1 MAKKK
6 IAKSDHAITPGKQLL
21 ATPLIVFVTGVCL
34 ILLLTAGITNLV
46 FLKQASQI
54 QLSITADQRA
64 EDYARTISSYLDG
77 HQKDL
82 ERLVAQPRIA
92 NTLVTKNAAEIAS
105 AENEF
110 KNAFADA
117 IALKIIPL
125 SELGTADP
133 NFSKLSLATIEVDM
147 IQRAIAG
154 QEVLAEGY
162 KQDGRKIGLLA
173 AHSNADGKVDGV
185 VLISLKL
192 KGLYRLILGIAKNQG
207 EVKIIQ
213 AHSQKNRFS
222 LAEIGI
228 AANKAPAITKPI
240 DLAHNWYLE
249 FRPSDRL
256 VKESA
261 IDGNITWTIF
271 GISAVLTILLGWVTY
286 RITSSKLDADII
298 NIYSTLALW
307 GKGNQQKSPL
317 LNIADLNGILAAS
330 RKLVRGRKQGP
341 NEHPNGTNAITAT
354 KVEVLPPVPPPI
366 EPEELAG
373 LPDELK
379 MDLFG
384 YQEAPNQAIKQ
395 EIFRAYDIR
404 GLAYDELTNS
414 AAYQIGMALGSEAK
428 KLENSDII
436 VGRDGRNSSPEL
448 SDNIIRGIIDSGC
461 NVINLG
467 AVPTPLVYFA
477 THKLHA
483 NNGVIITGSHLGSE
497 YNGIKMVL
505 DNTTLADDAIQNIAK
520 TITIENFTHGLGDH
534 TDLDIIQH
542 YIDDIVSGIHLSK
555 GLKVVIDC
563 ANAIPAIVAPE
574 LFATLDC
581 EVIPLFCELDG
592 NFPNHLPN
600 PSKKI
605 HLKSLIDNVK
615 LHQADLGLAFD
626 GDGDRVVA
634 VTGTGRVISSDNLA
648 TLFVTDILK
657 ENSNTNVIFDV
668 KCGRNLETTIKKY
681 GGNAVM
687 SASGHSRIKA
697 AMAAH
702 DAIFGAE
709 YTGHFFFADRW
720 PGFDDGLYSGARL
733 VELIVNSGKTLNA
746 LVAALPIANS
756 PEEILIPVAEG
767 DQFAIVNAI
776 KDNISWPGATIN
788 TIDGLRVDYE
798 NGWGLIRGSNT
809 SSNLSLRFEATDSK
823 VLSDIQSD
831 FRQAI
836 KSTRPDLKLRF

>member
-1 MAKKK
+1 VAKNK
-6 IAKSDHAITPGKQLL
+6 IEKPARAIKPGKQLL
-21 ATPLIVFVTGVCL
+21 AIPLTIFVAGVCL

-54 QLSITADQRA
+54 QLAITADQRA
-64 EDYARTISSYLDG
+64 EDYSRTISSYLEG

-82 ERLVAQPRIA
+82 ERLIAQPRIV
-92 NTLVTKNAAEIAS
+92 NILVNRDPEAIALAED
-105 AENEF
+105 EF
-110 KNAFADA
+110 RNAFADA
-117 IALKIIPL
+117 ITLKIIPL
-125 SELGTADP
+125 TELGTADP
-133 NFSKLSLATIEVDM
+133 KFSKLSLATIEVDM

-162 KQDGRKIGLLA
+162 NQNGNKIGLLA
-173 AHSNADGKVDGV
+173 RHRNANGEVDGV
-185 VLISLKL
+185 ALISLKL
-192 KGLYRLILGIAKNQG
+192 KGLYRLILGIAENQG

-213 AHSQKNRFS
+213 AHNQKNRLA
-222 LAEIGI
+222 LAEIGT
-228 AANKAPAITKPI
+228 AANKAPFVTKPI
-240 DLAHNWYLE
+240 NLANNWQLE

-256 VKESA
+256 TEDSA
-261 IDGNITWTIF
+261 INGKITWTIF
-271 GISAVLTILLGWVTY
+271 SISAVLTIILGWITY
-286 RITSSKLDADII
+286 RITSSRLDADII
-298 NIYSTLALW
+298 NIYGTLALW
-307 GKGNQQKSPL
+307 GKGKQQKPPR
-317 LNIADLNGILAAS
+317 LNVADLNGILVAS
-330 RKLVRGRKQGP
+330 RKLVRGRKQGATEQA
-341 NEHPNGTNAITAT
+341 NETCSTTAE
-354 KVEVLPPVPPPI
+354 KAEALPPVPPPI

-384 YQEAPNQAIKQ
+384 YQESATESIKQ

-404 GLAYDELTNS
+404 GVAHDELTKS

-428 KLENSDII
+428 QLENSDII

-448 SDNIIRGIIDSGC
+448 SDHIIRGIIDSGC

-467 AVPTPLVYFA
+467 AIPTPLVYFA

-483 NNGVIITGSHLGSE
+483 NNGVIITGSHLDSE

-505 DNTTLADDAIQNIAK
+505 DNVALADDAIQNLAKRIGIAD
-520 TITIENFTHGLGDH
+520 FTHGLGDH

-542 YIDDIVSGIHLSK
+542 YIDDIMSDISLSK
-555 GLKVVIDC
+555 GLKVVVDC

-574 LFATLDC
+574 LFATLGC

-592 NFPNHLPN
+592 NFPNHAPN

-634 VTGTGRVISSDNLA
+634 ITSSGRVISSDNLA
-648 TLFVTDILK
+648 TLFVGDILK
-657 ENSNTNVIFDV
+657 ENSDANVVFDV
-668 KCGRNLETTIKKY
+668 KCGRNLAASIKEH
-681 GGNAVM
+681 GGNPVM
-687 SASGHSRIKA
+687 AASGHSRIKA
-697 AMAAH
+697 SMAAH

-733 VELIVNSGKTLNA
+733 IELIVNSGKSLDA
-746 LVAALPIANS
+746 LVAALPTANS
-756 PEEILIPVAEG
+756 PEEILIPVSEG

-776 KDNISWPGATIN
+776 KDNISWQGATIN
-788 TIDGLRVDYE
+788 TIDGLRVDYKD
-798 NGWGLIRGSNT
+798 GWGLIRGSNT
-809 SSNLSLRFEATDSK
+809 SPNLSLRFEATDSK
-823 VLSDIQSD
+823 ILSDIQSE

-836 KSTRPDLKLRF
+836 KAIRPNLKLRF

>member
-1 MAKKK
+1 VAKNK
-6 IAKSDHAITPGKQLL
+6 IEKSARAITPGKQLL
-21 ATPLIVFVTGVCL
+21 AIPLTFFVAGVCL
-34 ILLLTAGITNLV
+34 ILLLTAAITNLV
-46 FLKQASQI
+46 FLKKASQI
-54 QLSITADQRA
+54 QLAITADQRA
-64 EDYARTISSYLDG
+64 EDYSRTISSYLEG

-82 ERLVAQPRIA
+82 ERLIAQPRIV
-92 NTLVTKNAAEIAS
+92 NILVSRDPEAIALAED
-105 AENEF
+105 EF
-110 KNAFADA
+110 RNAFADA
-117 IALKIIPL
+117 ITLKIIPL
-125 SELGTADP
+125 TELGTADP
-133 NFSKLSLATIEVDM
+133 KFSKLSLATIEVDM

-162 KQDGRKIGLLA
+162 NQNGNKIGLLA
-173 AHSNADGKVDGV
+173 RHRNANGEVDGV
-185 VLISLKL
+185 ALISLKL
-192 KGLYRLILGIAKNQG
+192 KGLYRLILGIAENQG

-213 AHSQKNRFS
+213 AHSQKNRLA
-222 LAEIGI
+222 LAEIGT
-228 AANKAPAITKPI
+228 AANKAPSITKAI
-240 DLAHNWYLE
+240 NLANNWQLE

-256 VKESA
+256 AKDSA

-271 GISAVLTILLGWVTY
+271 GISAVLTILLGWITY
-286 RITSSKLDADII
+286 RITSSRLDADII
-298 NIYSTLALW
+298 NIYGTLALW
-307 GKGNQQKSPL
+307 GEGKQQQPPL
-317 LNIADLNGILAAS
+317 LNVADLNGILAAS
-330 RKLVRGRKQGP
+330 RKLVRGRKQGVIEQA
-341 NEHPNGTNAITAT
+341 NETSSTEAEKA
-354 KVEVLPPVPPPI
+354 EALPPVPPPI

-384 YQEAPNQAIKQ
+384 YQESATESIKQ

-404 GLAYDELTNS
+404 GLARDELTKS

-428 KLENSDII
+428 QLENSDII

-448 SDNIIRGIIDSGC
+448 SDHIIRGIIDSGC

-467 AVPTPLVYFA
+467 AIPTPLVYFA

-483 NNGVIITGSHLGSE
+483 NNGVIITGSHLDSE

-505 DNTTLADDAIQNIAK
+505 DNVALADDAIQNLAK
-520 TITIENFTHGLGDH
+520 RIGTEDFTHGLGDH

-542 YIDDIVSGIHLSK
+542 YIDDIMSDISLSK
-555 GLKVVIDC
+555 GLKVVVDC

-574 LFATLDC
+574 LFATLGC

-592 NFPNHLPN
+592 NFPNHAPN

-634 VTGTGRVISSDNLA
+634 ITSSGRVISSDNLA
-648 TLFVTDILK
+648 TLFVSDILK
-657 ENSNTNVIFDV
+657 GNSDANVVFDV
-668 KCGRNLETTIKKY
+668 KCGRNLAATIKKH
-681 GGNAVM
+681 GGNPVM
-687 SASGHSRIKA
+687 GASGHSRIKA
-697 AMAAH
+697 SMAAH
-702 DAIFGAE
+702 DAVFGAE

-733 VELIVNSGKTLNA
+733 IELIVNSGKSLDA
-746 LVAALPIANS
+746 LASALPIANS

-776 KDNISWPGATIN
+776 KDNISWQGATIN

-798 NGWGLIRGSNT
+798 DGWGLIRGSNT
-809 SSNLSLRFEATDSK
+809 SPNLSLRFEATDSK
-823 VLSDIQSD
+823 VLSDIQSE

-836 KSTRPDLKLRF
+836 KAIRPNLKLRF